1 MKLLIKLFFIVFI
14 IIGCNDAQKKESSV
28 GTAAAIKP
36 GNIKLTDLKGDSI
49 DLVKHKGK
57 VVFINFWATWCKPC
71 IEEMPTIRN
80 AIGILNNDRIEF
92 LFASDETTEQ
102 IDWFEKKHNYNLN
115 YVKAG
120 NLEELGI
127 TVLPTTFIF
136 DKKGKQVFSEMGYRK
151 WDDKTNLDLLS
162 KIVNEE

>member
-14 IIGCNDAQKKESSV
+14 IIGCNDAQNKKS
-28 GTAAAIKP
+28 GAGAAASVKP

-49 DLVKHKGK
+49 DMVKYKGK

-71 IEEMPTIRN
+71 IEEMPTIKN
-80 AIGILNNDRIEF
+80 AIAILNNDRIEF

-102 IDWFEKKHNYNLN
+102 IESFENKHNYNLN

-127 TVLPTTFIF
+127 MVLPTTFIF
-136 DKKGKQVFSEMGYRK
+136 DREGKQVFSEMGYRK

-162 KIVNEE
+162 KIANEQ